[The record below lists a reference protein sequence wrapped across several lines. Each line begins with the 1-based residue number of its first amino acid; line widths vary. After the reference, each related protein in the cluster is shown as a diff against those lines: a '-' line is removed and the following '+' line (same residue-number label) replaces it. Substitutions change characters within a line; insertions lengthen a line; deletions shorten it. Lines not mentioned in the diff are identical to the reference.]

1 MAIRPS
7 DSLIHRSS
15 PPRYVI
21 EPLCLAPPAPPSLTC
36 KHMQMEP
43 LLIKVSS
50 TSLCLC
56 LLSVS
61 HWLNLLEE
69 LPVSSSNPST
79 QLLTKADGVSTVPTM
94 IRGDWVL
101 FHPVYTPEELKAVE
115 ACCSLFEGLY
125 PFKLSYIFLQ
135 VLHRQAKTLSDKLA
149 YSLVK
154 LSRYCPR

>member
-21 EPLCLAPPAPPSLTC
+21 ELLCLAPPAPPSLTC

-43 LLIKVSS
+43 FLIKVSS

-115 ACCSLFEGLY
+115 VCCSLFEGLSVQT
-125 PFKLSYIFLQ
+125 FVHFSSGF
-135 VLHRQAKTLSDKLA
+135 A
-149 YSLVK
+149 
-154 LSRYCPR
+154 PRGQNIVG